1 MHNLFLFLF
10 LLSVACNDQPTAG
23 TTEVKKDQ
31 PDSPALAVRRVEILD
46 PEANQ
51 FFDSTTTV
59 DVIGGGF
66 LWTEGPLYIKDGDY
80 FLFSDIPRNR
90 IYKWKEGDSIKL
102 YLEPSGYLGT
112 QQGKKEP
119 GSNALLLDAN
129 GRLVLCQHG
138 ERRMARMK
146 APVKDPKPAYEVLI
160 DRFEGK
166 RFNSPNDA
174 VFHPNGDLYFTDP
187 PYGLDRGMKDSTKEL
202 DFSGV
207 YRLTP
212 KGHVDLLTKELPF
225 PNGITLS
232 PDGKFLYVASSDG
245 KNMIWMKYELNEQGL
260 IKNKQLFYE
269 VHRYE
274 GKNKGGPDGM
284 KMSGKGYLFASGP
297 EGIWVFNPQAKPIA
311 RLYTGEATSNCA
323 FSADEKTLFL
333 TCDDYV
339 MRVKLK

>member
-1 MHNLFLFLF
+1 MHNLFFLLF

-23 TTEVKKDQ
+23 TAPAKNDQ
-31 PDSPALAVRRVEILD
+31 PDTPALAVRRVEILD

-51 FFDSTTTV
+51 FFDATTTI
-59 DVIGGGF
+59 DVIGSGF
-66 LWTEGPLYIKDGDY
+66 LWTEGPLYIKEGDY

-90 IYKWKEGDSIKL
+90 IYKWKEGDSIQL
-102 YLEPSGYLGT
+102 YLEPAGYLGT

-119 GSNALLLDAN
+119 GSNGLLLDAN

-146 APVKDPKPAYEVLI
+146 APIQAPKPSYEVLA

-212 KGHVDLLTKELPF
+212 KGKVDLLTKELPF

-245 KNMIWMKYELNEQGL
+245 QNMIWMKYELDEQGL

-274 GKNKGGPDGM
+274 GKHKGGPDGM
-284 KMSGKGYLFASGP
+284 KMSRKGYLFASGP

>member
-1 MHNLFLFLF
+1 MRNLFLFFF
-10 LLSVACNDQPTAG
+10 LLAVACNDQTTAG
-23 TTEVKKDQ
+23 PTSTTKDQ
-31 PDSPALAVRRVEILD
+31 PDTPALATRRVEILD

-80 FLFSDIPRNR
+80 FLFSDVIGNR

-112 QQGKKEP
+112 QKGKKEP
-119 GSNALLLDAN
+119 GSNGLLLDAN

-138 ERRMARMK
+138 ERRLARMK
-146 APVKDPKPAYEVLI
+146 APVNDPKPFYEVLANH
-160 DRFEGK
+160 FEGK

-187 PYGLDRGMKDSTKEL
+187 PYGLDHGVQDSTKEL

-225 PNGITLS
+225 PNGIALS
-232 PDGKFLYVASSDG
+232 PDGKFLFVASSDG

-274 GKNKGGPDGM
+274 GKNMGGPDGM
-284 KMSGKGYLFASGP
+284 KMSRKGYLFASGP
-297 EGIWVFNPQAKPIA
+297 QGIWVFNPQAKPIA

-323 FSADEKTLFL
+323 FSADEKTLLL